1 MVVVYMEAPGMS
13 ANTYQL
19 LIKHQWNY
27 NKCNMC
33 VYSANRKWR
42 MLAFKAKVLS
52 FQMIDD

>member
-19 LIKHQWNY
+19 LIKHHWNY